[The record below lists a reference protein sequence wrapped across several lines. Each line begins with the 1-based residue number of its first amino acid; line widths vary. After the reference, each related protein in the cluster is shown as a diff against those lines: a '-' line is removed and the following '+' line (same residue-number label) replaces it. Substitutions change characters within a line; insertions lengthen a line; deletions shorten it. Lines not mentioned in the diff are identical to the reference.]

1 MPLMH
6 ALAIAVIA
14 AFLAFVGGCVKGE
27 HDSETDGMALAA
39 QLNIANGNVDA
50 CAASLTEA
58 RGHAEAELEK
68 AAGHEQATAQALETV
83 VKENLALAD
92 QLWQAERELAGA
104 RKEATCRQ
112 QLEVELCAA
121 VPLL

>member
-6 ALAIAVIA
+6 ALAIAVLA
-14 AFLAFVGGCVKGE
+14 AFLAFVGGCVKGK
-27 HDSETDGMALAA
+27 HASESDRMVLAA
-39 QLNIANGNVDA
+39 QLQIANGNVDG
-50 CAASLTEA
+50 CAASLAEA
-58 RGHAEAELEK
+58 RDHSEAELEK
-68 AAGHEQATAQALETV
+68 AAGQEQATAQALETV

-104 RKEATCRQ
+104 RKEPTCRE

>member
-6 ALAIAVIA
+6 ALAIAVLA
-14 AFLAFVGGCVKGE
+14 AFLAFVGGCVKGK
-27 HDSETDGMALAA
+27 HASETDRMVLAA
-39 QLNIANGNVDA
+39 QLQIANGNVDA
-50 CAASLTEA
+50 CAASLADA

-92 QLWQAERELAGA
+92 KLGKAEQDLAMAMG
-104 RKEATCRQ
+104 EPTCRQ
-112 QLEVELCAA
+112 QLEMELCAA